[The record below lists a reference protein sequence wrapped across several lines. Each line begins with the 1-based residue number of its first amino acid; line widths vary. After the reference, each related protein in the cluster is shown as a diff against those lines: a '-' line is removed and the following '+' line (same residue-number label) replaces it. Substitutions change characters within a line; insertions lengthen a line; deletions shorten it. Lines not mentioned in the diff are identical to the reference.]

1 MSFYWKYQIMKRFL
15 LCTLSVLSGIVSMA
29 QDANFPEAPDS
40 SLLDHSIFFIGDVG
54 ESAIVDSNIKML
66 KDQMTQVGEKGT
78 LVFLGNIVSKD
89 YAKEFVKEEVE
100 DRVEGDSILVNLLS
114 SIKDFKG
121 ELIFLP
127 GENEWNR
134 GQQEGWEALMNLENF
149 VEDYL
154 DRGDVFLPSGGC
166 PGPVEIDLTDEVVLL
181 IVDSQWWLHLG
192 DKPEEE
198 CEFESS
204 SDFLILLNDAIER
217 NKNKK
222 IVLAS
227 HHPVFS
233 AGKHGGNFAFPGP
246 IELYRKIFGTS
257 QDFSFPFYKQMRY
270 MASQVG
276 NRQEEIISVAAHDNS
291 LQFLKKDESFF
302 VVSGSGSSSDYV
314 SDKVMDVAIREV
326 GFARINFYSNDEV
339 WLEFWSVGAKGE
351 EEAHLAYRQK
361 LYTRHVF
368 SEEDLAE
375 KFKEINFSDSTITVA
390 ASLLYQTDSKLKTQL
405 LGTNYRKDWT
415 TPIEVPVF
423 DIGREKGGLKILKR
437 GGGQQTRSL
446 RLKAKDGK
454 QYVLR
459 SVEKYTE
466 KAIPQG
472 LEGSFAAKIVQD
484 GISDSYPYAALVV
497 PKMAQAVG
505 VYHTHP
511 KIVYVPDDPRFG
523 IYQEGFKNE
532 LYLFEERPNGDV
544 SDLDNF
550 GNSKDI
556 IGTDKLI
563 DKRFKNSELQID
575 ETAVLRARLFDIF
588 INDWDRHDDQWRWAT
603 FKEDGKT
610 IARPIP
616 RDRDQAFFFSDGAIP
631 WLIRRKWAMPK
642 FQSFDSIPEN
652 VVGLGFN
659 ARYFDRNFL
668 QSKERKDWIEMAKY
682 LQASLT
688 DELIEEAVQDLP
700 KEVYAISG
708 EEITQKLK
716 ARRDRL
722 VSMAEEFYDFL
733 AKEVD
738 VVGTNERENF
748 EVEKLENGL
757 LKVESYRLSKK
768 GNKKELLYQRIFSR
782 EETNEVRI
790 YGLAGKDKFEV
801 NGNKEEGIKL
811 RIVGGKGKDKFKVS
825 GTKKQDLILYD
836 KSKTSVKGEGSYQK
850 RFGKSSVVNTYSR
863 KSFKYNVLSPA
874 VNLNFVSDDGLILG
888 AGMNIKTQ
896 GFRKEPYGSL
906 HKMIVNYAFSY
917 PSVDLKYFGEFK
929 QLFRKTDFITD
940 IEYNTPNFQGYYYGL
955 GNETEN
961 IQSDDDEYNR
971 IRMAQFVVNP
981 KFRRYLGR
989 KQSIT
994 IGAFYQQLKLKATA
1008 DRFVTDFANPY
1019 NNLDAEIDFS
1029 TRKYVGLSFDYLWD
1043 SRDNKVL
1050 PSRGIY
1056 WSSSWK
1062 YFHGLN
1068 QYDGDFHKLETDLR
1082 LYLSFGRPQR
1092 TILAVR
1098 VGAAHNS
1105 DGYSFFQANK
1115 LGLKS
1120 NLRGYRQDRF
1130 AGDDIVFQNTDF
1142 RLRLARFKSY
1152 FLGGELGVLAF
1163 NDFGRVWMKNEN
1175 SNQWHH
1181 GFGGGFWMAPY
1192 KLMVISANYSHSV
1205 EDNIVSIEFKYLF

>member
-1 MSFYWKYQIMKRFL
+1 MLKKL
-15 LCTLSVLSGIVSMA
+15 LVCNFAILLSVVIQA
-29 QDANFPEAPDS
+29 QEANFPDAPKS
-40 SLLDHSIFFIGDVG
+40 NLLNHSIFFIGDVG
-54 ESAIVDSNIKML
+54 ESEIVDSNIAML
-66 KDQMTQVGEKGT
+66 KKQLTEVEEKGT
-78 LVFLGNIVSKD
+78 LIFLGNIVSKD
-89 YAKEFVKEEVE
+89 YSKDFLKEEVE
-100 DRVEGDSILVNLLS
+100 DRVEGDSILVKLLGS
-114 SIKDFKG
+114 VKDFKG

-134 GQQEGWEALMNLENF
+134 GQQDGWEALTNLENF
-149 VEDYL
+149 VEEYL

-198 CEFESS
+198 CDFESS

-222 IVLAS
+222 IVFAA
-227 HHPVFS
+227 HHPVYS
-233 AGKHGGNFAFPGP
+233 AGNHGGNFAFPGP
-246 IELYRKIFGTS
+246 IELYRKIFGTP
-257 QDFSFPFYKQMRY
+257 QDFAYPFYKQMRY

-276 NRQEEIISVAAHDNS
+276 EGHEGIITVAAHDNS
-291 LQFLKKDESFF
+291 LQFLEKDKSFF
-302 VVSGSGSSSDYV
+302 VVSGSGSSSEYV
-314 SDKVMDVAIREV
+314 SDKKMDVAIREV
-326 GFARINFYSNDEV
+326 GFSRINFYSNDEV
-339 WLEFWSVGAKGE
+339 WLEFWSVGTEGN
-351 EEAHLAYRQK
+351 EEAHLAYRKK

-368 SEEDLAE
+368 SEDDLAE

-390 ASLLYQTDSKLKTQL
+390 ASMLYHTDRKLKTKL
-405 LGTNYRKDWT
+405 LGTNYRKDWS
-415 TPIEVPVF
+415 TPIQVPVF
-423 DIGREKGGLKILKR
+423 DIGTEKGGLKILKR

-446 RLKAKDGK
+446 RLMAKDGK

-484 GISDSYPYAALVV
+484 GISDSYPYAALAI

-532 LYLFEERPNGDV
+532 LYLFEERPDGDV
-544 SDLDNF
+544 SDMDNF
-550 GNSKDI
+550 GNSENI

-563 DKRFKNSELQID
+563 ENRFKNSDFQID
-575 ETAVLRARLFDIF
+575 ETAVLKARLFDIF

-603 FKEDGKT
+603 FKKDGKT

-668 QSKERKDWIEMAKY
+668 QSKERKDWIEMAKH
-682 LQASLT
+682 LQASLSN
-688 DELIEEAVQDLP
+688 EVIEESVQDLP

-708 EEITQKLK
+708 EEIIQKLK

-722 VSMAEEFYDFL
+722 VTMAEEFYDFL

-738 VVGTNERENF
+738 VVGTNDRELF
-748 EVEKLENGL
+748 EINNLENGL

-768 GNKKELLYQRIFSR
+768 GNKKELLYQRIFNK
-782 EETNEVRI
+782 EETKEVRI
-790 YGLAGKDKFEV
+790 FGLSGKDKFEV
-801 NGNKEEGIKL
+801 NGNNEKSIKL
-811 RIVGGKGKDKFKVS
+811 RIVGGKGKDKFKLDA
-825 GTKKQDLILYD
+825 TKKQDLIVYD
-836 KSKTSVKGEGSYQK
+836 KSKTSVKGHGSYQK

-863 KSFKYNVLSPA
+863 KSFKYNVVSPG

-888 AGMNIKTQ
+888 AGMNIKSQ

-906 HKMIVNYAFSY
+906 HKFNVNYAFAY
-917 PSVDLKYFGEFK
+917 PSVELKYSGEFK
-929 QLFRKTDFITD
+929 QLFRKTDFGMS

-971 IRMAQFVVNP
+971 IRMAQFVVHP
-981 KFRRYLGR
+981 KFRKYFGNT
-989 KQSIT
+989 QSISL
-994 IGAFYQQLKLKATA
+994 GVFYQQLELKATP
-1008 DRFVTDFANPY
+1008 DRFVTDFTNPY
-1019 NNLDAEIDFS
+1019 NNLDAATDFNM
-1029 TRKYVGLSFDYLWD
+1029 REYVGVSFNYLWD

-1050 PSRGIY
+1050 PARGIY
-1056 WSSSWK
+1056 WSSNWK
-1062 YFHGLN
+1062 YFQGLN
-1068 QYDGDFHKLETDLR
+1068 KNDHNFNKVETDLR
-1082 LYLSFGRPQR
+1082 FYLSFGRPQR
-1092 TILAVR
+1092 TILALR
-1098 VGAAHNS
+1098 AGAAHNTS
-1105 DGYSFFQANK
+1105 GYSFSQANT

-1130 AGDDIVFQNTDF
+1130 AGDDIVFQNSDF

-1163 NDFGRVWMKNEN
+1163 NDFGRVWVKNES
-1175 SNQWHH
+1175 SNEWHH
-1181 GFGGGFWMAPY
+1181 GYGGGFWIAPY